1 MPDGQLSCPFCGAF
15 ARQHKKSH
23 PDTSADDIDCAR
35 CGIFRIARGT
45 RMAEQKRRDRG
56 DERDPRRDIRAANE
70 SGFVY
75 CYPIGKLIPDHPWIA
90 KASGESVP
98 GDE

>member
-1 MPDGQLSCPFCGAF
+1 MPDGQLNCPFCGAV

-23 PDTSADDIDCAR
+23 PDTSADDRDCAR

-56 DERDPRRDIRAANE
+56 DGSDPSRDIRAANE

-75 CYPIGKLIPDHPWIA
+75 CYPSRKLIPDHPWLA
-90 KASGESVP
+90 KASGESAP
-98 GDE
+98 GEE